1 MHSVFSN
8 YLEPLYPEAK
18 DLYGE
23 MKPSEIYDQLRI
35 AYNQGAKGILES
47 TRLISSTSEDENYQI
62 IEAVW
67 SNEELHKIVKW
78 INQKITLIIGIADYR
93 TIDVRMRIA
102 VNMMD
107 KLVDSGIISSK
118 LNLIVFG
125 NLISNVRQELS
136 LIGTEDLP
144 FSADNLIWIGIPAA
158 HYIAPSIQE

>member
-102 VNMMD
+102 INMMD

-144 FSADNLIWIGIPAA
+144 F
-158 HYIAPSIQE
+158 